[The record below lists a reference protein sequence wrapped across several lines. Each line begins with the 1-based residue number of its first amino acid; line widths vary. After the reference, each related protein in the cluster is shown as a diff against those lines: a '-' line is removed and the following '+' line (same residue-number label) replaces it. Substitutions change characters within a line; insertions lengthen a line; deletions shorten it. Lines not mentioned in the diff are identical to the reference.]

1 MPASYSERHA
11 LAENLTNQSADHC
24 DFLPTGSIATLDLA
38 YNMHVVWLHMHGSF
52 HPVQKRAFPKQF
64 AAPDT
69 HFVYA
74 ETQHLALLSSDQVR
88 HLVPFVSP
96 ISVKELIRNE
106 IAADVTNYTP
116 F

>member
-1 MPASYSERHA
+1 M
-11 LAENLTNQSADHC
+11 
-24 DFLPTGSIATLDLA
+24 
-38 YNMHVVWLHMHGSF
+38 
-52 HPVQKRAFPKQF
+52 F

-96 ISVKELIRNE
+96 ISVKELVRNG
-106 IAADVTNYTP
+106 IAADITNYIL